1 MKIYKEPSFRAC
13 VLNHVD
19 LSRSPSNKLYD
30 YANRTM
36 ASPSP
41 GGEGRGEG
49 ELSKA
54 EARGSYLS
62 AREKNRRK
70 EDGLA
75 TIVFI
80 TLLAIMVLLAAAN
93 TAALIHLHRDVKLL
107 EQNQIKRLNASQAVP
122 ATAANNNPNSK

>member
-1 MKIYKEPSFRAC
+1 M
-13 VLNHVD
+13 
-19 LSRSPSNKLYD
+19 
-30 YANRTM
+30 M

-41 GGEGRGEG
+41 GGSNERSECRFVCSSDVGRGEG
-49 ELSKA
+49 EFFTA
-54 EARGSYLS
+54 GARGSNQLIY
-62 AREKNRRK
+62 EKNRRK

-107 EQNQIKRLNASQAVP
+107 EQQQIKRLNASQAISSP
-122 ATAANNNPNSK
+122 AANVSTANPGSK